1 MTVLTAVLVTIF
13 LACCFACLG
22 DILIQRRSAGLLE
35 WNQSF
40 LVGLSLAGTILF
52 PLSWLFRGGA
62 LLLVAACL
70 VGACAARLLRPLQWP
85 RSDEVHS
92 VRPLRSEPV
101 SVALIIL
108 IAVLAIQF
116 NVQNLRLTYVWD
128 GYQVWATRA
137 LILYHGGALGK
148 VWLSPGYDQ
157 RLLAYPPMVPLYE
170 ALVSLLRGGFEWN
183 ALKPVFGFFY
193 VSMLISTFQAAA
205 NLVSRPVALG
215 ATALLACLPAVS
227 TGSSIGGYADMPQAA
242 LAAGVIAAIL
252 GLRSTSRI
260 GWRSPVPWLVG
271 GLIAVKS
278 EGTILALIVCAILI
292 LWKLT
297 AAPDNLRA
305 DFRRYWQAMTVVLGC
320 LALRWL
326 YVAWLQFDD
335 STYGPLDRAHFLRAW
350 QNLLLVVTN
359 CSARMLD
366 VAEWG
371 VFWPAFFMSALLL
384 AIAGTRRE
392 RLLVAGTLAAVLA
405 YTSTFCFTNWDIALQ
420 IHDAYNRLLA
430 QLAPPAAISIAAAWA
445 HIRGVAPDRSQS
457 V

>member
-1 MTVLTAVLVTIF
+1 MTVLMAVLVTIF

-22 DILIQRRSAGLLE
+22 DLLIQRRSTGLLE

-40 LVGLSLAGTILF
+40 LVGLSLAGTLLF
-52 PLSWLFRGGA
+52 PLSWLFRGNA

-70 VGACAARLLRPLQWP
+70 GGACGVRFLRRPKRPQSP
-85 RSDEVHS
+85 DEVHS
-92 VRPLRSEPV
+92 VGSLRSEPA
-101 SVALIIL
+101 SLALLVL
-108 IAVLAIQF
+108 IAILAIQF

-137 LILYHGGALGK
+137 LILYHDGALGK

-170 ALVSLLRGGFEWN
+170 ALVSLLRGGFDWN

-227 TGSSIGGYADMPQAA
+227 SGSSIGGYADVPQAA
-242 LAAGVIAAIL
+242 LAAGVVAAIL
-252 GLRSTSRI
+252 ELRSTSRI
-260 GWRSPVPWLVG
+260 GWRSPAPWLVG

-278 EGTILALIVCAILI
+278 EGTILALIACAILV
-292 LWKLT
+292 LWTLT
-297 AAPDNLRA
+297 AAPDNLPA
-305 DFRRYWQAMTVVLGC
+305 NLRRYWQAMAVVFGC
-320 LALRWL
+320 LALRWI

-335 STYGPLDRAHFLRAW
+335 STYGPLDKAHFLRAW

-366 VAEWG
+366 VTEWG
-371 VFWPAFFMSALLL
+371 VFWPAFFISALML
-384 AIAGTRRE
+384 AIAGARRE

-430 QLAPPAAISIAAAWA
+430 QLAPLAAISIAAAWA
-445 HIRGVAPDRSQS
+445 RLRGVSPERS
-457 V
+457 

>member
-1 MTVLTAVLVTIF
+1 MTTLTAVLITVF

-22 DILIQRRSAGLLE
+22 DVLMQRRSAGLLE

-40 LVGLSLAGTILF
+40 LVGLSLTSTSLF
-52 PLSWLFRGGA
+52 PLSWLFRDTA

-70 VGACAARLLRPLQWP
+70 VGAGLVRAGAVGLLWRPKRPQSP
-85 RSDEVHS
+85 DEVQP

-137 LILYHGGALGK
+137 LLLYHGGALSK

-170 ALVSLLRGGFEWN
+170 ALVSMLRGGFDWN

-193 VSMLISTFQAAA
+193 VSMLISTFKAAA

-227 TGSSIGGYADMPQAA
+227 SGSSIGGYADVPQAA
-242 LAAGVIAAIL
+242 LAAAVIAAIS
-252 GLRSTSRI
+252 GLRSTSKV

-278 EGTILALIVCAILI
+278 EGTILCLIVCAILV
-292 LWKLT
+292 LWMLT
-297 AAPDNLRA
+297 AAHDRLPP
-305 DFRRYWQAMTVVLGC
+305 DFRRYGQAMAVVFGC
-320 LALRWL
+320 LALRWI

-350 QNLLLVVTN
+350 QNLVLVVTH

-366 VAEWG
+366 VPEWG
-371 VFWPAFFMSALLL
+371 VFWPAFFISALLL
-384 AIAGTRRE
+384 AIAGGRRE
-392 RLLVAGTLAAVLA
+392 RLLVAGTTCGRAGLHVNLLL
-405 YTSTFCFTNWDIALQ
+405 YQLGYRIA
-420 IHDAYNRLLA
+420 D
-430 QLAPPAAISIAAAWA
+430 P
-445 HIRGVAPDRSQS
+445 
-457 V
+457 